1 MDALLETLALAYQYP
16 QPGST
21 KALWERVQG
30 LPKSSA
36 KDLLER
42 FLKLISELKLSERE
56 ELYTRTLE
64 LTPLTALYIGYAAYG
79 EDYRRG
85 RLMAEL
91 SAAYAPLGIDTA
103 GEIPDHLIPVLRYLS
118 VAEEPPG
125 ARSLLRPEG
134 DRPLPELV
142 QLLEPALKQIIHTL
156 KTLEPKNPYLLLLE
170 ATLEAVKPY
179 TSRASQTH
187 QLPVVGSLLGN
198 LPFWKGGNR

>member
-36 KDLLER
+36 KDPLER

-64 LTPLTALYIGYAAYG
+64 LTPLTPPYIGYAVYG

-91 SAAYAPLGIDTA
+91 NAAYAPLGIDTA

-118 VAEEPPG
+118 VAEE
-125 ARSLLRPEG
+125 
-134 DRPLPELV
+134 PLPELV

-187 QLPVVGSLLGN
+187 QLPVVGSLFSN
-198 LPFWKGGNR
+198 LPFWKGGNK

>member
-21 KALWERVQG
+21 KALWERLQG

-36 KDLLER
+36 KNLLER
-42 FLKLISELKLSERE
+42 FLELISELKLSERE
-56 ELYTRTLE
+56 ELYTRTLD
-64 LTPLTALYIGYAAYG
+64 LTPLTAPNVGYAVYG

-85 RLMAEL
+85 RFMAEL
-91 SAAYAPLGIDTA
+91 NAEYVKLEIDTSN
-103 GEIPDHLIPVLRYLS
+103 EIPDHLIPILRYLS
-118 VAEEPPG
+118 IAKE
-125 ARSLLRPEG
+125 
-134 DRPLPELV
+134 PLPELL
-142 QLLEPALKQIIHTL
+142 QLLEPALKKNIHTL

-179 TSRASQTH
+179 TSRANQTH
-187 QLPVVGSLLGN
+187 QLHVVGSLLGN